1 VLAVLQRVAR
11 AEVRVDGRVVGA
23 IGRGACLLAC
33 AVADDGEE
41 DARWLADKVVDLRLF
56 GDAAGKTNLALA
68 DVGGAVLIV
77 PQFTLAA
84 DWRKGR
90 RPAFTAAAPPERA
103 RALLA
108 VLAARLA
115 ERGAPCAQGEFGAA
129 MQVEL
134 VNDGP
139 FTLILD
145 SRERPGLRPAA
156 GPPP

>member
-11 AEVRVDGRVVGA
+11 AQVRVDGRVAGS
-23 IGRGACLLAC
+23 IERGSCLLAC
-33 AVADDGEE
+33 ALVDDDEA
-41 DARWLADKVVDLRLF
+41 DARWLADKVVDLRVF
-56 GDAAGKTNLALA
+56 EDAAGKTNLALA
-68 DVGGAVLIV
+68 EVGGAVLLV

-90 RPAFTAAAPPERA
+90 RPSFAAAAPHELA
-103 RALLA
+103 RRLLA

-115 ERGAPCAQGEFGAA
+115 ERGVACAQGEFGAA

-139 FTLILD
+139 FTLLLD
-145 SRERPGLRPAA
+145 SRQRPGGPSGA
-156 GPPP
+156 PPP

>member
-11 AEVRVDGRVVGA
+11 AQVRVDGRVAGA
-23 IGRGACLLAC
+23 IERGTCLLAC
-33 AVADDGEE
+33 ALADDGEA
-41 DARWLADKVVDLRLF
+41 DARWLADKVVDLRVF
-56 GDAAGKTNLALA
+56 EDAAGKTNLALA
-68 DVGGAVLIV
+68 EVGGAVLLV

-90 RPAFTAAAPPERA
+90 RPSFSAAAPHELA
-103 RALLA
+103 RRLLA

-115 ERGAPCAQGEFGAA
+115 ERGVPCAQGEFGAA

-139 FTLILD
+139 FTLLLD
-145 SRERPGLRPAA
+145 SRQRLGGHSGA
-156 GPPP
+156 PPP

>member
-1 VLAVLQRVAR
+1 MLAVLQRVTR
-11 AEVRVDGRVVGA
+11 AEVRVDGAVVGA
-23 IGRGACLLAC
+23 IGRGSCLLVC
-33 AVADDGEE
+33 AVTGDGDG

-56 GDAAGKTNLALA
+56 EDAAGRTNLALA
-68 DVGGAVLIV
+68 DVGGGVLLV

-90 RPAFTAAAPPERA
+90 RPSFTAAAPRAAGER
-103 RALLA
+103 LLA
-108 VLAARLA
+108 VLAARLS
-115 ERGAPCAQGEFGAA
+115 ERGVTPAQGRFGAA

-145 SRERPGLRPAA
+145 SRERPGAA
-156 GPPP
+156 PPP